1 METEESRRWKERE
14 SDSGGRREKP
24 WRVAELREK
33 QHRDEKMGVEDV
45 ETGRWDLR
53 AKEIGRR
60 VERVGDKTGDPEPP
74 DVSVDFRETSFPR
87 NASTFKPRID
97 SDLGGTYQLA
107 VLSS

>member
-53 AKEIGRR
+53 AKEIGRS
-60 VERVGDKTGDPEPP
+60 VERVGDKTGE
-74 DVSVDFRETSFPR
+74 RTGQTER
-87 NASTFKPRID
+87 
-97 SDLGGTYQLA
+97 
-107 VLSS
+107 

>member
-1 METEESRRWKERE
+1 MWPRFGRLPEKREGHTQERWRLRKAGDGKRE

-60 VERVGDKTGDPEPP
+60 VERVGDKTGE
-74 DVSVDFRETSFPR
+74 RTGQTER
-87 NASTFKPRID
+87 
-97 SDLGGTYQLA
+97 
-107 VLSS
+107 